1 MSISISE
8 AIGTREIIMQIDNVA
23 DMSAE
28 TLIQAGVKRIF
39 GVVGGSLNGLTEGGA
54 RRSIGFTFA
63 MRRWPLSPRQAR
75 RRSPANSRFAPVH
88 AGQVIC
94 TLSTAC
100 SMHTVAV
107 PPSL

>member
-1 MSISISE
+1 
-8 AIGTREIIMQIDNVA
+8 MQIDNVA

-39 GVVGGSLNGLTEGGA
+39 GVVGDSLNGLTEGGA

-75 RRSPANSRFAPVH
+75 RRRALQNILQYRNGLLRFPFIEQKLRQLLNGILVFRLAREH
-88 AGQVIC
+88 
-94 TLSTAC
+94 
-100 SMHTVAV
+100 
-107 PPSL
+107 